1 VEGRKMSR
9 RNKGKMSKSKTEAG
23 EDPKRTDLS
32 ATGIIKLVE
41 KAQLKLFHT
50 PGGDAF
56 ASFYVKDHWEN
67 WPVKSPT
74 FQNWVAAMCYY
85 HHGAVPSQKAIADA
99 KNTLAGRA
107 QFSSPEERVHMR
119 LAGSGDAI
127 YLDLGN
133 SSWEV
138 VKITPEG
145 WEIVSH
151 SPIKFYRAPGML
163 ALTRPLRGGRIAD
176 LRPFLNLADED
187 QWRLAVFWLVAA
199 LRPTGPFPP
208 LLIEGVHGSGKS
220 TTARVL
226 RALVD
231 PNEAPLRGEPSNP
244 RDLAISANNSW
255 CLGFDNLSSVK
266 GWLSDALCRLAT
278 GGGFST
284 RALYTDDGEKI
295 FQGMRP
301 VLITAIDIG
310 PAREDLL
317 DRALSI
323 LAPPISAEH
332 RETESQFWPRFEIAR
347 PRILGSLLDA
357 ASCGLRRLSEIKL
370 ARKPRMAD
378 FATWA
383 CAVEP
388 AFGWPEGSFLEAYR
402 RNREQSNA
410 LTLESSG
417 LFRPVKR
424 IADRGPWQGTATELR
439 GALLDELLY
448 IPPLEQKPLPSSPE
462 ELSHSLRRLVP
473 NLLRVGITVEFL
485 QTPGDNSKR
494 IITIRK
500 SGENGEI

>member
-1 VEGRKMSR
+1 MSR
-9 RNKGKMSKSKTEAG
+9 RNKGNLSKSKTEAG
-23 EDPKRTDLS
+23 EDPKKPDLS

-56 ASFYVKDHWEN
+56 ASFYVKGHWEN
-67 WPVKSPT
+67 WPIKSPT
-74 FQNWVAAMCYY
+74 FQNWVAATCYY
-85 HHGAVPSQKAIADA
+85 HRDAVPSQKAIADA
-99 KNTLAGRA
+99 KNTLTGRA
-107 QFSSPEERVHMR
+107 QFSSPEQRVHMR
-119 LAGSGDAI
+119 VAGADNAI
-127 YLDLGN
+127 YLDLGD

-145 WEIVSH
+145 WEIIADP
-151 SPIKFYRAPGML
+151 PIKFYRAPGML
-163 ALTRPLRGGRIAD
+163 PLPRPLRGGRIAE
-176 LRPFLNLADED
+176 LCPFLNLADED
-187 QWRLAVFWLVAA
+187 QWRLVVCWLAAV

-220 TTARVL
+220 TTGRAL

-231 PNEAPLRGEPSNP
+231 PNESPLRGEPSNP
-244 RDLAISANNSW
+244 RDLAISANNAW
-255 CLGFDNLSSVK
+255 CLGFDNVSSVK
-266 GWLSDALCRLAT
+266 SWLSDALCRLAT
-278 GGGFST
+278 GGGFAT

-310 PAREDLL
+310 GAREDLL

-323 LAPPISAEH
+323 LAPSISAEH
-332 RETESQFWPRFEIAR
+332 RETESQFWARFEIAR

-357 ASCGLRRLSEIKL
+357 VSCGLRRLPDIKL

-378 FATWA
+378 FATWG
-383 CAVEP
+383 CAVEL

-410 LTLESSG
+410 ITLEASG
-417 LFRPVKR
+417 LFQPIKL
-424 IADRGPWQGTATELR
+424 IAERGPWQGTATELM
-439 GALLDELLY
+439 GALMDEMLNIL
-448 IPPLEQKPLPSSPE
+448 PPQQRPLPCSVE
-462 ELSHSLRRLVP
+462 ELSRSLRRLVP
-473 NLLRVGITVEFL
+473 NLLRVGIAVEFG

-494 IITIRK
+494 WITIGK
-500 SGENGEI
+500 SDENGEI